1 MRKISDL
8 KIEYAPINS
17 LIQHPHNPRQGDV
30 GAILQSVEAHGLYA
44 PVVVQRS
51 TRHIIKGNHTAQAAK
66 LDGVTEMPVVF
77 VDVDDDQA
85 LRILLADNQVG
96 DQATNDISILTDLL
110 ESLVRSDLGLEGTG
124 FDGSDLDDLLAE
136 FQEDTEVEVKEDTE
150 VPAIPENPVTK
161 AGDVWLLGPHRLIC
175 GDSRDAKTVAK
186 LLDGTKINL
195 AFTSPPY
202 AEQRAYDAS
211 SGFKP
216 IKPSEYVEWYAP
228 ISANVAEHLAEDG
241 SYFINIKPASNGL
254 NTELYVFDLVLAH
267 AREWG
272 WHFATEFCWERNG
285 MPGRVTHR
293 FKNQFEPVYQFAR
306 NRWKIKP
313 DQVSYASDQAIT
325 PFGPGRGSTSSSDP
339 DSSVVSQ
346 GQRGDA
352 FAGQR
357 NSKRKRRNG
366 VWVGTSE
373 HQGTNSA
380 PGEFIGPGMAYPG
393 NRLPTF
399 TQTHEATGHAA
410 AFPVGLPEFFV
421 KAYTDANDAVYDPF
435 MGSGSTMLA
444 ADNQGRIGYGCE
456 LSPAYCDVIAKR
468 YQRHSGIV
476 PILES
481 TGKPHTF
488 LD

>member
-1 MRKISDL
+1 MKQTKGL
-8 KIEYAPINS
+8 KVEQVKTGQLN
-17 LIQHPHNPRQGDV
+17 LHPHNARQGDV
-30 GAILQSVEAHGLYA
+30 GAICQSLEAHGQYRPL
-44 PVVVQRS
+44 VVQRS
-51 TRHIIKGNHTAQAAK
+51 TGNVLAGNHTLRAAQA
-66 LDGVTEMPVVF
+66 LGWTEVDVTYL
-77 VDVDDDQA
+77 DVDDDQA
-85 LRILLADNQVG
+85 LRILLVDNRSN
-96 DQATNDISILTDLL
+96 DLATYDNSVLTDLL
-110 ESLVRSDLGLEGTG
+110 ESLVRSDFGLEGTG

-136 FQEDTEVEVKEDTE
+136 FQEDTEAEVKEDTE

-161 AGDVWLLGPHRLIC
+161 PGDVWLLGPHRLIC

-202 AEQRAYDAS
+202 AEQREYDAS

-254 NTELYVFDLVLAH
+254 DTELYVFDLVLAH
-267 AREWG
+267 ARSWG
-272 WHFATEFCWERNG
+272 WHFAAEFCWERAG
-285 MPGRVTHR
+285 IPGKPSRR

-306 NRWKIKP
+306 NDWKFR
-313 DQVSYASDQAIT
+313 ADQA
-325 PFGPGRGSTSSSDP
+325 RHRSAK
-339 DSSVVSQ
+339 
-346 GQRGDA
+346 A
-352 FAGQR
+352 FAYDADHGASAAA
-357 NSKRKRRNG
+357 N
-366 VWVGTSE
+366 
-373 HQGTNSA
+373 QGRDFVFREENKT
-380 PGEFIGPGMAYPG
+380 EGMAYPG

-399 TQTHEATGHAA
+399 AGTHDATGHAA

-481 TGKPHTF
+481 TGKSHTF

>member
-1 MRKISDL
+1 MKQTKGL
-8 KIEYAPINS
+8 KVERVKTSQLS
-17 LIQHPHNPRQGDV
+17 LHPHNARQGDV
-30 GAILQSVEAHGLYA
+30 GAICQSLEAHGQYRPL
-44 PVVVQRS
+44 VVQRS
-51 TRHIIKGNHTAQAAK
+51 TGNVLAGNHTLQAAQA
-66 LDGVTEMPVVF
+66 LGWTEVDVTYL
-77 VDVDDDQA
+77 DVDDDQA
-85 LRILLADNQVG
+85 LRILLVDNRSN
-96 DQATNDISILTDLL
+96 DLATYNNSVLTDLL
-110 ESLVRSDLGLEGTG
+110 ESLVRSDFGLEGTG

-136 FQEDTEVEVKEDTE
+136 FQEDTEAEVKEDTE

-161 AGDVWLLGPHRLIC
+161 FGDVWLLGPHRLIC

-202 AEQRAYDAS
+202 AEQREYDAS

-216 IKPSEYVEWYAP
+216 IKPSEYVKWYAP

-267 AREWG
+267 AQEWG

-325 PFGPGRGSTSSSDP
+325 PFGPGRGSTSWADP

-421 KAYTDANDAVYDPF
+421 KAYTDAGDAVYDPF

-481 TGKPHTF
+481 TGKPISF

>member
-1 MRKISDL
+1 MKQTKGL
-8 KIEYAPINS
+8 KVEQVKTGQLN
-17 LIQHPHNPRQGDV
+17 LHPHNARQGDV
-30 GAILQSVEAHGLYA
+30 GAICQSLEAHGQYRPL
-44 PVVVQRS
+44 VVQRS
-51 TRHIIKGNHTAQAAK
+51 TGNVLAGTHTLRAAQA
-66 LDGVTEMPVVF
+66 LGWTEVDVTYL
-77 VDVDDDQA
+77 DVDDDQA
-85 LRILLADNQVG
+85 LRILLVDNRSN
-96 DQATNDISILTDLL
+96 DLATYNNSVLTDLL
-110 ESLVRSDLGLEGTG
+110 ESLVRSDFGLEGTG

-136 FQEDTEVEVKEDTE
+136 FQEDTEAEVKEDTE

-161 AGDVWLLGPHRLIC
+161 FGDVWLLGPHRLIC

-202 AEQRAYDAS
+202 AEQREYDAS

-216 IKPSEYVEWYAP
+216 IKPSEYVKWYAP

-267 AREWG
+267 AQEWG

-325 PFGPGRGSTSSSDP
+325 PFGPGRGSTSWADP

-421 KAYTDANDAVYDPF
+421 KAYTDAGDAVYDPF

-481 TGKPHTF
+481 TGKPISF

>member
-1 MRKISDL
+1 MKQTKSL
-8 KIEYAPINS
+8 KVEQVKTGQLN
-17 LIQHPHNPRQGDV
+17 LHPHNARQGDV
-30 GAILQSVEAHGLYA
+30 GAICQSLEAHGQYRPL
-44 PVVVQRS
+44 VVQRS
-51 TRHIIKGNHTAQAAK
+51 TGNVLAGNHTLQAAQA
-66 LDGVTEMPVVF
+66 LGWTEVDVTYL
-77 VDVDDDQA
+77 DVDDDQA
-85 LRILLADNQVG
+85 LRILLVDNRSN
-96 DQATNDISILTDLL
+96 DLATYDNSVLTDLL
-110 ESLVRSDLGLEGTG
+110 ESLVRSDFGLEGTG

-136 FQEDTEVEVKEDTE
+136 FQEDTEAEVKEDTE

-161 AGDVWLLGPHRLIC
+161 FGDVWLLGPHRLIC

-202 AEQRAYDAS
+202 AEQREYDAS

-216 IKPSEYVEWYAP
+216 IKPSEYVKWYAP

-267 AREWG
+267 AQEWG

-325 PFGPGRGSTSSSDP
+325 PFGPGRGSTSWADP

-421 KAYTDANDAVYDPF
+421 KAYTDAGDAVYDPF

-481 TGKPHTF
+481 TGKPISF